1 VVYGWFGWEDKS
13 LSSDIIL
20 LQETHIQ
27 PREQRRLRAL
37 WISQVFQSTFS
48 SKAWGVAILI
58 RKTVPFVF
66 KSMVTD
72 PGGRFILVTGSINSA
87 PLVLLNI
94 YAPNFDSLDFF
105 CKTFNL
111 VSEFTEHYII
121 IGGDLNCYLDPCID
135 RSSSKPLTPLKSV
148 SVLNNLSGSFDRVDI
163 WRVQHPS
170 ERQYSFF
177 SPVHCSFSRIDY
189 FLISSGLISNLISTI
204 YHSILVSDHSP
215 ISFEINFN
223 LRPHQHNWKFNPSL
237 YLDKIF
243 CEYIA
248 FKISGVFLSSN
259 DNTAVSKSILWES
272 FKVVLRGY
280 IISYQSSGKRAR
292 LKGKLRF
299 FKT

>member
-1 VVYGWFGWEDKS
+1 M
-13 LSSDIIL
+13 L
-20 LQETHIQ
+20 
-27 PREQRRLRAL
+27 
-37 WISQVFQSTFS
+37 
-48 SKAWGVAILI
+48 
-58 RKTVPFVF
+58 
-66 KSMVTD
+66 
-72 PGGRFILVTGSINSA
+72 
-87 PLVLLNI
+87 
-94 YAPNFDSLDFF
+94 
-105 CKTFNL
+105 
-111 VSEFTEHYII
+111 
-121 IGGDLNCYLDPCID
+121 
-135 RSSSKPLTPLKSV
+135 
-148 SVLNNLSGSFDRVDI
+148 VLNNLSGSFDRVDI

-280 IISYQSSGKRAR
+280 IILYQSSGKRDR
-292 LKGKLRF
+292 LKRLSDIEPRLSALEETYLGSKSKNILNVGPYKILF
-299 FKT
+299 CFS